1 MPNIPPTSSIKIQ
14 PNHGLG
20 PLSLSASL
28 YSTLATLLHHKST
41 FPRLNISFNSSNPV
55 INPIYI
61 DLESNGLRLRFDGE
75 SQLLELIEVIEFGKI
90 GLLYGDTYLW
100 YFISFDVA
108 YSSRNTPPS
117 FRSIYRI
124 FGPTSPGELLPATSS
139 SPYMYILSY
148 PGIAFKFPV
157 PSNAPTSPSDRDLL
171 NLLHKTDPPCL
182 ATSLV
187 IFSGGSWNEVRK
199 TLNQSRPCI
208 VKTRGKKLERGND
221 EDDHLGFAEIFPNDK
236 IELHFES
243 GSTVSLNYGT
253 FTAQDAITLLGP
265 PNEVYTKSDTR
276 LNIHNNRHHDDI
288 DTGPL
293 SEGIISLEGGVLTI
307 APEYFFNYFSMG
319 LSLLFSPARNHTLQK
334 ILLHANL
341 PQSHAFH
348 CFNRIRWILAIAK
361 PTRKHDATKEII
373 TSESNFEEIKYLL
386 EGNSGPTGNPMIV
399 NRGGQGSPSSSIEL
413 VSDDI
418 LTASPFGCTGIS
430 PLNSFY

>member
-1 MPNIPPTSSIKIQ
+1 MV
-14 PNHGLG
+14 LC
-20 PLSLSASL
+20 L
-28 YSTLATLLHHKST
+28 
-41 FPRLNISFNSSNPV
+41 
-55 INPIYI
+55 
-61 DLESNGLRLRFDGE
+61 
-75 SQLLELIEVIEFGKI
+75 
-90 GLLYGDTYLW
+90 
-100 YFISFDVA
+100 FDVT
-108 YSSRNTPPS
+108 YSSRNSPPS

-124 FGPTSPGELLPATSS
+124 FGPTSPGDLLPATPS

-157 PSNAPTSPSDRDLL
+157 PSNAPTSPSDRELL

-187 IFSGGSWNEVRK
+187 IFSGGLWKEVRK
-199 TLNQSRPCI
+199 TLSQSRPCI
-208 VKTRGKKLERGND
+208 TKTRGKKLERRNE
-221 EDDHLGFAEIFPNDK
+221 EDDHLDFAEIFPNDK

-243 GSTVSLNYGT
+243 GNTLSLNYGT

-293 SEGIISLEGGVLTI
+293 SEGIIISLEEGLLTI

-319 LSLLFSPARNHTLQK
+319 LSLLFSPVQNHTLQK

-348 CFNRIRWILAIAK
+348 CFNRIRWILAITH
-361 PTRKHDATKEII
+361 PSRSLDATKEIL
-373 TSESNFEEIKYLL
+373 TSESNFEEIKFSL
-386 EGNSGPTGNPMIV
+386 EENSGPTGNPMIV

-413 VSDDI
+413 VSDNI
-418 LTASPFGCTGIS
+418 IIASPFGCTGNFPIN
-430 PLNSFY
+430 LY